1 MGTNPFDA
9 LTDEGESEPESSEVP
24 AVDPNQ
30 LVRLNTIAVEVEL
43 GPQVY
48 RPPFRR
54 GSNETGLTPTT
65 RPPEPVQ
72 LPPLQTGTQLPP
84 RQFPTRRAAK
94 SYRDH
99 MRDVRPTN
107 TASNDN
113 NQSNYIPGMIIRTMH
128 FEESIPT
135 IDAFTS
141 TEIKYTT
148 NDGRERTAK
157 VNPKYRY
164 FIIVHCYERQ
174 SFTAEP
180 IFTYGRKGFSDY
192 SEQDKLGYIPL
203 DNTYAN
209 LATRLQG
216 IPEYNRVSH
225 GRLFVE
231 EIATSEFNT
240 YPIVPESVVFFTYP
254 VSFLYAK
261 KCALAGYLTEDSRK
275 RLLDL
280 YYGYLDTKQERI
292 APRDPELT
300 STREQQF
307 AAEQDRLQAEN
318 ARLTQEAIDKDA
330 TIAQLQAEVTQ
341 LQTAP
346 RTPPGPLT
354 RSNKKRARSQQPHVA
369 DESPSKRRS

>member
-9 LTDEGESEPESSEVP
+9 LTDEGESEPESPEVP

-192 SEQDKLGYIPL
+192 SEQDKLGYMQLPNSIPTL
-203 DNTYAN
+203 SYPRVWSSSRTQCRSFTRKNVPLQAISPRTAAN
-209 LATRLQG
+209 VSLISTMATSIRSK
-216 IPEYNRVSH
+216 NVSH
-225 GRLFVE
+225 
-231 EIATSEFNT
+231 
-240 YPIVPESVVFFTYP
+240 
-254 VSFLYAK
+254 
-261 KCALAGYLTEDSRK
+261 
-275 RLLDL
+275 
-280 YYGYLDTKQERI
+280 
-292 APRDPELT
+292 
-300 STREQQF
+300 
-307 AAEQDRLQAEN
+307 
-318 ARLTQEAIDKDA
+318 
-330 TIAQLQAEVTQ
+330 
-341 LQTAP
+341 
-346 RTPPGPLT
+346 
-354 RSNKKRARSQQPHVA
+354 HVILN
-369 DESPSKRRS
+369 